1 MIELE
6 KKNNNCKQELEH
18 VISSTNKKIKV
29 LESESTNYKP
39 EKEKLLKQIDS
50 AQHSFQTVIQKQDDL
65 LKQLQESKGLK
76 HNKTY

>member
-1 MIELE
+1 VIELE